1 MDEFVKQFLLSN
13 KQISFGKLGA
23 LKIVPMQN
31 EVNVGNLSDYQV
43 IYDAGN
49 SQPSQKQL
57 NWFQNSAQHIHETF
71 DSYCNTL
78 LYTLQTEGIVC
89 IDGIG
94 TFEKSNDQIVFN
106 SSLNLQNPFTTVD
119 VKKIRKIEV
128 EQANPT
134 VSAALENTDNGFQQL
149 EEAPA
154 SNAKYL
160 WWVLVI
166 LIIAITVYLFMN
178 GFSLSSLSN
187 QNTIGSVLYIQNLI

>member
-23 LKIVPMQN
+23 LSIVPIQN
-31 EVNVGNLSDYQV
+31 EVDGFNLSDYQV
-43 IYDAGN
+43 IYDASD

-57 NWFQNSAQHIHETF
+57 NWFQNSAQSIHETF

-78 LYTLQTEGIVC
+78 LYTLQTEGAVS

-94 TFEKSNDQIVFN
+94 KFEKSNDQIVFN
-106 SSLNLQNPFTTVD
+106 SSLNLQNPFTSVD

-128 EQANPT
+128 AQANPT
-134 VSAALENTDNGFQQL
+134 VNEVLANADKDVQQL
-149 EEAPA
+149 EETPA
-154 SNAKYL
+154 SNTKYL
-160 WWVLVI
+160 WWVLLI
-166 LIIAITVYLFMN
+166 LLIAITVYLFMN

-187 QNTIGSVLYIQNLI
+187 QNSIGSVLYSQNLI